1 MPFANEPFR
10 GTRRVPSV
18 HNLRTDRVSRR
29 WWWRHARC
37 RSGSEYARALGFR
50 ADLCSPHH
58 PHVRQRPGRSA
69 SVHPAR
75 RQRHGRG
82 WTGRDPF
89 PTREQGDSCHLETS
103 GDLRDAMHWHL
114 ASRWHALGLPHSSGT
129 TLPPPWSRAGRED
142 GQDLA
147 NMIPDGPLLS
157 LTIRLLNRERQRGL
171 FPGSPFQLSALKV
184 KFCKTK
190 AERKPSSS
198 PQVGEQVSS
207 RPSAPTSERQRSEL
221 RCTGAAPA
229 EACRTEWRPPRS
241 LVRRPETR
249 EQPAMMVLHTEGSCS
264 AQLLRQAGLCD
275 GALDPPHVSLCD
287 EVLIPRPCSS
297 EGGDS
302 LRA

>member
-190 AERKPSSS
+190 AERKPPLLSSGGGAGKLQTLS
-198 PQVGEQVSS
+198 PDVREAEKRASLHRGSAS
-207 RPSAPTSERQRSEL
+207 RGLSHGVASPTLSREKAGNERAACDDGPAHRGKLLSTASAAGGALRRGPGPTPCVTLRRGSNPPSL
-221 RCTGAAPA
+221 
-229 EACRTEWRPPRS
+229 
-241 LVRRPETR
+241 LVRRR
-249 EQPAMMVLHTEGSCS
+249 
-264 AQLLRQAGLCD
+264 
-275 GALDPPHVSLCD
+275 
-287 EVLIPRPCSS
+287 
-297 EGGDS
+297 
-302 LRA
+302 